1 MSRSRINLQHKL
13 EQVMAEAYQ
22 ERLVSEPNIT
32 DFSNNVYFQAPSR
45 MHYPAIL
52 YERSSADT
60 TFADNRPYMYQHQYM
75 ITVIDPDPD
84 SIIPDKIAMLPQCVF
99 DRHYVADN
107 LHHTTFMIY
116 Y

>member
-1 MSRSRINLQHKL
+1 MSRSRSELQQLL
-13 EQVMAEAYQ
+13 ETIMAEAYQ
-22 ERLVSEPNIT
+22 ERSVVEPSIP
-32 DFSNNVYFQAPSR
+32 DFSRNVYFQAPSR
-45 MHYPAIL
+45 MKYPAIL

-107 LHHTTFMIY
+107 LHHTTFVIY

>member
-1 MSRSRINLQHKL
+1 MSRSRNDLQLIL
-13 EQVMAEAYQ
+13 ERIMAEAYQ
-22 ERLVSEPNIT
+22 ERILIEPNIT
-32 DFSNNVYFQAPSR
+32 DFSHNVYFQAPSR
-45 MHYPAIL
+45 MSYPAIL

-60 TFADNRPYMYQHQYM
+60 TFADNKPYMFKKQYAL
-75 ITVIDPDPD
+75 TVIDPDPD
-84 SIIPDKIAMLPQCVF
+84 SCIPDKIAMLPQCIF